1 MMELFDHLFSAA
13 QIWLATFM
21 GVFLRVG
28 ACFFVLP
35 GLGEQMIPVRI
46 RLGAALAMAVLLTP
60 MLRDEVRISG
70 LMPSG
75 EVFLSEAAI
84 GLCLGLALRFVVY
97 ALQTAG
103 NDRSAGHIAQPDH
116 GRCVARSALPAMGA
130 ILSMAG
136 IALVVL
142 SRAAC
147 PHGRGLSCSPMSY
160 FRSADGR
167 TRNGPRGLG
176 RFKSVSASFRARVLA
191 LCAVSHRLAALQRGA
206 WRHQQGHAA
215 ADGRLCRSAR
225 RSPGAGVAL
234 LMLVTPAI
242 LAAWLP
248 PCSRPRSPI
257 PWAAP
262 MSDEGRT
269 ARATSHM
276 TPHRGSLSRRAKR
289 ERSSD
294 PPT

>member
-1 MMELFDHLFSAA
+1 MELFDHLFSAA

-103 NDRSAGHIAQPDH
+103 TIAAQATSLSQIMGGASPDP
-116 GRCVARSALPAMGA
+116 LPAMGA

-142 SRAAC
+142 S
-147 PHGRGLSCSPMSY
+147 GLHVHM
-160 FRSADGR
+160 
-167 TRNGPRGLG
+167 
-176 RFKSVSASFRARVLA
+176 VSAFLQSYELLPFGRWPDPTDLADWGVSRVSDSFALA
-191 LCAVSHRLAALQRGA
+191 FSLSAPFLIASLLYNVALGVINKAMPQLMVAFVGA
-206 WRHQQGHAA
+206 PAITWG
-215 ADGRLCRSAR
+215 
-225 RSPGAGVAL
+225 GVAL

-242 LAAWLP
+242 LAAWLTVFEATLAN
-248 PCSRPRSPI
+248 

-262 MSDEGRT
+262 
-269 ARATSHM
+269 
-276 TPHRGSLSRRAKR
+276 
-289 ERSSD
+289 
-294 PPT
+294 